1 MRSRL
6 LSPLYRGAR
15 YSTENVWDFTQL
27 MDGGVGCELPGDV
40 VHLLSGITWNV
51 FLCLQNMVAS
61 PGLDHVYIAPGSGC
75 QIFAFTDYT
84 VRETKTVSHILPF
97 TCSFP
102 CSFKRNLLT
111 DNLVPIL
118 VPDSKVSKLHS
129 MELTLEGPWIF
140 YILSSKTNHG
150 FFLYLKNPM

>member
-1 MRSRL
+1 
-6 LSPLYRGAR
+6 
-15 YSTENVWDFTQL
+15 
-27 MDGGVGCELPGDV
+27 
-40 VHLLSGITWNV
+40 
-51 FLCLQNMVAS
+51 MVAS

-84 VRETKTVSHILPF
+84 VRETKTASHILPF

-140 YILSSKTNHG
+140 YILSSKTNRG